1 MAELIIQ
8 SIILQGYAF
17 LQRDG
22 GWGTAS
28 QHLRALF
35 SVSPCSPVPF
45 LSTRGVPFLVPKAV
59 EHEKPR

>member
-28 QHLRALF
+28 QHLRAR

-45 LSTRGVPFLVPKAV
+45 LSTRSVPFLVPKAV